1 MGRSSDL
8 SRVRTYESMG
18 RSLNKPLNTGNLP
31 RSEAAYPGGAGA
43 PGEARRIRIC
53 NQGPLLKAMRDTE
66 GELLPA
72 RHSVPSMSADYEDG
86 SMGCIVHRV
95 DRCSARPCPW
105 GNFF

>member
-43 PGEARRIRIC
+43 LGKHGEYVFATKV
-53 NQGPLLKAMRDTE
+53 LSLKPMRDTE